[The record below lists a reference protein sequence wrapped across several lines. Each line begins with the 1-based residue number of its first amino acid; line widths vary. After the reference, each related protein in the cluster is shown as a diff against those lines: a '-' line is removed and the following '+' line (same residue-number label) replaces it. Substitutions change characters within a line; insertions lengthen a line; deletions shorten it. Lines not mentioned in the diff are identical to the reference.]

1 MALRERAVIRKLMR
15 PGERAGKRS
24 SSQTTKPRKRLD
36 QIEVTDRQI
45 NRLVRAFSAIRSARL
60 RMTIVSFA
68 ETIGLPKRYRRHRR
82 RDG

>member
-1 MALRERAVIRKLMR
+1 
-15 PGERAGKRS
+15 
-24 SSQTTKPRKRLD
+24 
-36 QIEVTDRQI
+36 
-45 NRLVRAFSAIRSARL
+45 L